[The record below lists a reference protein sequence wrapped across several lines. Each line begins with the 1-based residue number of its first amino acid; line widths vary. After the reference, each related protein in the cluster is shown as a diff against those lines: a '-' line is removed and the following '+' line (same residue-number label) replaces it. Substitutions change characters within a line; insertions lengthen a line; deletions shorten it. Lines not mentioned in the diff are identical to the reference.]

1 MTFLSKMSVRTKLMS
16 AFGALFL
23 VLTGLG
29 ASSVQQIWQMDAV
42 ASDMVDNWMPS
53 IDSLG
58 RVTAAIGRHRSAVAS
73 MVLAEDAQVLQAA
86 KQRHDRATEAFNT
99 SWRVY
104 EPLITPGE
112 ERQHADAMRS
122 AWLEYKGIADQV
134 IAETMA
140 GNRSGANSRFITT
153 IPPYTRALEA
163 ADKGLNFNTQM
174 GQVAAVAAH
183 AASARA
189 VWVIS
194 VVTMFAAAMTL
205 ASVLWLNAS
214 IIKRIARLAGVMRQ
228 LAKRDYAFDLPCVTM
243 PDEIGDMARAV
254 QECRAG
260 LQEADRLA
268 AEQARLQEIET
279 RRAAHLA
286 DLTRGFEGAVGQLS
300 STLASAAT
308 ELQATSAVMS
318 GSAGQA
324 SAQAG
329 AVAVAAE
336 QASGNVQTVAA
347 AAEELSASVSEIS
360 RQVAQSAKVAG
371 RAADDA
377 RRTDATVREL
387 ADGAQRIGEVVRLI
401 SDIASQ
407 TNLLALNATIEAARA
422 GDAGKGFAVVA
433 SEVKALA
440 GQTAK
445 ATEEISVQVGQ
456 IQTATRDAVAA
467 IQGIAST
474 IGEVNQIAGAIAAA
488 VEEQGSATQEIA
500 RNVQQAA
507 AGTQEVTRN
516 IGGVSRASAE
526 TGEAAGH
533 VLQAAGEVSRQS
545 ERLGAEV
552 TTFLQGVKA
561 A

>member
-1 MTFLSKMSVRTKLMS
+1 MTFLSNASVRTKLIS
-16 AFGALFL
+16 AFSALFL
-23 VLTGLG
+23 VLAGIG
-29 ASSVQQIWQMDAV
+29 GVAVQQLSQVSHIATDIGR
-42 ASDMVDNWMPS
+42 NWMPS
-53 IDSLG
+53 IGNLGGVIEAANRYRTLQANALLVSEPAQKASVAERTNNALG
-58 RVTAAIGRHRSAVAS
+58 RFEEFWKRY
-73 MVLAEDAQVLQAA
+73 
-86 KQRHDRATEAFNT
+86 EAF
-99 SWRVY
+99 V
-104 EPLITPGE
+104 TPGE
-112 ERQHADAMRS
+112 ERRLADATLAAWRAYRS
-122 AWLEYKGIADQV
+122 HDARFATLVNTDRDGGTRLWNEELLQAFTLFRETSAAVLDYNRRMGSAAADQ
-134 IAETMA
+134 AEATF
-140 GNRSGANSRFITT
+140 G
-153 IPPYTRALEA
+153 RAIWMIGFATL
-163 ADKGLNFNTQM
+163 
-174 GQVAAVAAH
+174 
-183 AASARA
+183 
-189 VWVIS
+189 
-194 VVTMFAAAMTL
+194 FAAAMVL
-205 ASVLWLNAS
+205 VSVLWLNAA
-214 IIKRIARLAGVMRQ
+214 IVKRVVQVAGAMRQ
-228 LAKRDYAFDLPCVTM
+228 LARHDYGFALPAGGA
-243 PDEIGDMARAV
+243 DEIGDMTRAV
-254 QECRAG
+254 GECRAG

-268 AEQARLQEIET
+268 AEQVRQQEVQVQRAARLE
-279 RRAAHLA
+279 A
-286 DLTRGFEGAVGQLS
+286 LTRGFEGAVGQLS

-308 ELQATSAVMS
+308 ELQATSTVMS

-507 AGTQEVTRN
+507 AGTQEVS
-516 IGGVSRASAE
+516 VSVQQVSNGAVESSAALVDVRAAAE
-526 TGEAAGH
+526 GISQQGNT
-533 VLQAAGEVSRQS
+533 LQAELTGLLQ
-545 ERLGAEV
+545 RLR
-552 TTFLQGVKA
+552 A